1 MQSFKYIIFLLSLT
15 FINGN
20 IYLRRTS
27 ENVITPVP
35 DVNISIPDINNT
47 TPCWVNI
54 TIPGVLNIST
64 PCM

>member
-1 MQSFKYIIFLLSLT
+1 M
-15 FINGN
+15 
-20 IYLRRTS
+20 
-27 ENVITPVP
+27 TPVP

-47 TPCWVNI
+47 KPCWVNI